1 MIEKYPAWLNGTYCN
16 IEDLKISVLDL
27 GLIHCDATYE
37 VINSKNRKIFMLD
50 EHLDRFWNSCQHWR
64 LPIPLTK
71 DELKEIILK
80 LCQQADESN
89 LLVWIGITRG
99 IPTSGSPRDL
109 TSSTPN
115 LFLYVKPYFG
125 FSKTNTASV
134 CIAKNIRVPDFS
146 INQKFKNFAWN
157 DLTIAQW
164 EAIDRG
170 YDTAMLLSYEGFVTE
185 GPGFNVFFIKNKTIY
200 TPNTNCLGGIT
211 IMALEKVCKEAGYSF
226 VKINLT
232 VEDIAAMNYAGIAS
246 TAGNLIPILKIE
258 DKTFDDNEVFK
269 QLQSLIERKT
279 DEWIT
284 EF

>member
-1 MIEKYPAWLNGTYCN
+1 MIKKYPAWLNGNYCN

-71 DELKEIILK
+71 DELKEIILT
-80 LCQQADESN
+80 LCQKANESN

-99 IPTSGSPRDL
+99 IPESGSPRDL

-170 YDTAMLLSYEGFVTE
+170 YDTAILLSYEGFVTE

-211 IMALEKVCKEAGYSF
+211 VMALEKICKEAGYTF
-226 VKINLT
+226 VKIDLT
-232 VEDIAAMNYAGIAS
+232 VEDIAAMDYAGIAS

-258 DKTFDDNEVFK
+258 DKTFNDNEVFK

>member
-1 MIEKYPAWLNGTYCN
+1 MIKKYPAWLNGNYCN

-27 GLIHCDATYE
+27 GVIHCDATYE

-71 DELKEIILK
+71 DELKEIIMT
-80 LCQQADESN
+80 LCRKANESN

-99 IPTSGSPRDL
+99 IPESGSPRDL

-134 CIAKNIRVPDFS
+134 CIAKNVRVPDFS

-157 DLTIAQW
+157 DLTTAQW

-170 YDTAMLLSYEGFVTE
+170 YDTAILLSYEGFVTE

-211 IMALEKVCKEAGYSF
+211 VMALEKICKEAGYTF
-226 VKINLT
+226 VKIDLT
-232 VEDIAAMNYAGIAS
+232 VEDIAAMDYAGIAS

-258 DKTFDDNEVFK
+258 DKTFNDNEVFK